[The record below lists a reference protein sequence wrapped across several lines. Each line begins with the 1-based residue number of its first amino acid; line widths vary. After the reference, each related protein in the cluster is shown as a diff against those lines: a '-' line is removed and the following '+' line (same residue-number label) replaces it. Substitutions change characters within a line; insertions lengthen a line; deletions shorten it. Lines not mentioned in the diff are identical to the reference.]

1 MDLKYNTINKN
12 INKMSK
18 TKTINNKYNN
28 KTTENN
34 KHKII
39 NLSNI
44 KLTKSETEVL
54 SLGYKYKFPYNN
66 VSNIKQNMVAETQVA
81 LNILDIADKEG
92 FKYESAKII
101 NKITSK
107 KHSKANKR
115 RTAGN

>member
-1 MDLKYNTINKN
+1 MAKAKA
-12 INKMSK
+12 
-18 TKTINNKYNN
+18 INNKYNN

-34 KHKII
+34 KNKII

-44 KLTKSETEVL
+44 ILTKNETEVL
-54 SLGYKYKFPYNN
+54 SLGYKFNFPYNN
-66 VSNIKQNMVAETQVA
+66 VSNIKQNVVTETQIA
-81 LNILDIADKEG
+81 LNKLDIADKEA
-92 FKYESAKII
+92 FKYEAAKII

>member
-1 MDLKYNTINKN
+1 MLN
-12 INKMSK
+12 
-18 TKTINNKYNN
+18 
-28 KTTENN
+28 
-34 KHKII
+34 
-39 NLSNI
+39 
-44 KLTKSETEVL
+44 
-54 SLGYKYKFPYNN
+54 LGYQFNFPCDN